1 MIKRLRGSGFRDPL
15 LGGRVR
21 RAGCSL
27 CSHAVCGGFFPPK
40 KEGKKETA
48 TVESGWARTS
58 LNPRHRRFAVT
69 LTQYTRAKT
78 KWQKEKISILQTL
91 FVRRNVPP
99 SIADMNTGYR
109 KSSAK
114 ERDQKGA
121 CFTSGQATLGDL
133 VICSRTRQRGKR
145 HETLRSLRKIHGVCQ
160 TKSGA
165 VLLSSC
171 RPSDLEDEIDKL
183 SSAASPSDADQ
194 KKLKDLKAELENIVK
209 KKEKY
214 VEEHP
219 EQRKLVFRSRR
230 QPKDGQ
236 SSKGVVPA
244 SETAEEEGGPFIVL
258 ADPTV
263 INCVH
268 TEDTDDDIPMPDCPP
283 PGVSKEEEEEDTDD
297 DIPMPEGPPP
307 GSARTLCI

>member
-1 MIKRLRGSGFRDPL
+1 MWGFLPSEERGKERNRHC
-15 LGGRVR
+15 RVR
-21 RAGCSL
+21 LGEDK
-27 CSHAVCGGFFPPK
+27 P
-40 KEGKKETA
+40 
-48 TVESGWARTS
+48 
-58 LNPRHRRFAVT
+58 NPRLRRFACDVDSVHT
-69 LTQYTRAKT
+69 CQT
-78 KWQKEKISILQTL
+78 KWRKGKISIPQTH
-91 FVRRNVPP
+91 FVRRNIPP
-99 SIADMNTGYR
+99 SIAHMNTGYR

-114 ERDQKGA
+114 ERTQKGA
-121 CFTSGQATLGDL
+121 CFTARQATLGDL

-145 HETLRSLRKIHGVCQ
+145 RETLHSLRKTHGVCQ
-160 TKSGA
+160 TNSG
-165 VLLSSC
+165 VLLFFSC
-171 RPSDLEDEIDKL
+171 RPLDLEDEIDKL
-183 SSAASPSDADQ
+183 SSAASLSDADQ
-194 KKLKDLKAELENIVK
+194 KKLKDLKAELENIIK

-283 PGVSKEEEEEDTDD
+283 PSASKEEEEEDTDD